1 MAATGMRSAA
11 PRSAAPRMFSTLWG
25 AAPPRVRGIAVP
37 GHANFEEQ
45 CFAVLFLKKAQLPVL
60 TGPR

>member
-1 MAATGMRSAA
+1 MQDHNGKFGPAM
-11 PRSAAPRMFSTLWG
+11 L
-25 AAPPRVRGIAVP
+25 
-37 GHANFEEQ
+37 NEQ